1 MKIYH
6 WIYIILVLAIS
17 ALYLVMLALGITD
30 NTSNSLL
37 PLIVS
42 TILVGATYGK
52 VTNRALLFRWF
63 WVSFFWLMSLT
74 TLFLFGLGIYLLWQ
88 LGITASVQVTV
99 ILLGISVIAPGLITL
114 FQYSFRSSQIW
125 QSHLEI

>member
-1 MKIYH
+1 MRIYH
-6 WIYIILVLAIS
+6 WIYIILVLTIS
-17 ALYLVMLALGITD
+17 ALYLVMLAFGITGS
-30 NTSNSLL
+30 NSNSLL

-52 VTNRALLFRWF
+52 VTSRALLFRRF
-63 WVSFFWLMSLT
+63 WVGFFWLMSLT
-74 TLFLFGLGIYLLWQ
+74 TLYLFGLGIYLLWQ
-88 LGITASVQVTV
+88 LGISASVQVTV

-125 QSHLEI
+125 QSHLES